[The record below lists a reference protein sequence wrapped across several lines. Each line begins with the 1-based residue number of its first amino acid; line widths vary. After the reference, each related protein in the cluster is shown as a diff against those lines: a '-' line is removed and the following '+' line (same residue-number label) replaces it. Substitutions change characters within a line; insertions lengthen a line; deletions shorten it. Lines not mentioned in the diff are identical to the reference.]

1 MRAVVLCLALA
12 HVHGCSPRPPPA
24 DLVFVGGPVYTQD
37 ASRLWAE
44 ALAVRG
50 ETIVSV
56 GARADVEVFV
66 GKSTQII
73 DLDGRL
79 LLPRLKDDALVA
91 IHEAVTGRTLRGTT
105 ISRKLERIEDA
116 IGKHASSA
124 LVVGS
129 PADLTVLQENILK
142 IAPERIAEA
151 KVEMSVVD
159 GHVVYVA
166 LTFDQRSSRT
176 LE

>member
-1 MRAVVLCLALA
+1 MRAVVLSLALA
-12 HVHGCSPRPPPA
+12 YCSSPGPPPA
-24 DLVFVGGPVYTQD
+24 DLVFHGGPIYTQD
-37 ASRLWAE
+37 ESLPWAE

-56 GARADVEVFV
+56 GARADVEVLV
-66 GKSTQII
+66 GESTRIV

-79 LLPRLKDDALVA
+79 LLPILDDDALVA
-91 IHEAVTGRTLRGTT
+91 IHEAVTGRSLRGTM
-105 ISRKLERIEDA
+105 IARKLERVEDA
-116 IGKHASSA
+116 VGEYTSSS

-142 IAPERIAEA
+142 IPAERIAEA
-151 KVEMSVVD
+151 KVEMFVV
-159 GHVVYVA
+159 GGNVVYVA
-166 LTFDQRSSRT
+166 ATFDQRVSTT

>member
-1 MRAVVLCLALA
+1 MRAVVLSLALA
-12 HVHGCSPRPPPA
+12 NGCSPGPPPA
-24 DLVFVGGPVYTQD
+24 DLVFVGGPVYTED
-37 ASRLWAE
+37 ASLPWAE

-50 ETIVSV
+50 KTIVSV
-56 GARADVEVFV
+56 GARTDVEVFV
-66 GKSTQII
+66 GESTRVI

-79 LLPRLKDDALVA
+79 LPPRLDDDALVA
-91 IHEAVTGRTLRGTT
+91 IHEAVTGRTLRGHAVA
-105 ISRKLERIEDA
+105 RHLERIEDA
-116 IGKHASSA
+116 IIEHTSSP

-151 KVEMSVVD
+151 KVEMCVLS
-159 GHVVYVA
+159 GTVVYVA
-166 LTFDQRSSRT
+166 TTFNQRFPTT

>member
-1 MRAVVLCLALA
+1 MRAIVLSLAL
-12 HVHGCSPRPPPA
+12 VSSCSPKPPPA

-37 ASRLWAE
+37 ESLLWAE

-66 GKSTQII
+66 GESTQII

-79 LLPRLKDDALVA
+79 LLPRLEDDALVA
-91 IHEAVTGRTLRGTT
+91 IHEAVTGRTLRGNT
-105 ISRKLERIEDA
+105 IASKLERIEDA
-116 IGKHASSA
+116 IGEHASSA

-151 KVEMSVVD
+151 KVEMSVV
-159 GHVVYVA
+159 GGKVIYVA
-166 LTFDQRSSRT
+166 TTFDQRFSTT
-176 LE
+176 LK

>member
-1 MRAVVLCLALA
+1 MRAVVLSLALA
-12 HVHGCSPRPPPA
+12 NGCAAGSPPA
-24 DLVFVGGPVYTQD
+24 DLVFIGGPVYTQD
-37 ASRLWAE
+37 ERLPWAE

-50 ETIVSV
+50 EHIVHV
-56 GARADVEVFV
+56 GSRADADALV
-66 GKSTQII
+66 GESTRVI

-79 LLPRLKDDALVA
+79 LLPRLEPDALVA

-105 ISRKLERIEDA
+105 IARRLERIEDA
-116 IGKHASSA
+116 IGEHASSA

-151 KVEMSVVD
+151 KVEMSVV
-159 GHVVYVA
+159 GGNVVYVA
-166 LTFDQRSSRT
+166 TTFDQRFSTT

>member
-1 MRAVVLCLALA
+1 MRAVVLSLAL
-12 HVHGCSPRPPPA
+12 VYGCSPKPPPA

-37 ASRLWAE
+37 ESLLWAE

-50 ETIVSV
+50 EIIVSV
-56 GARADVEVFV
+56 GARVDVEVFI
-66 GKSTQII
+66 GESTQII

-79 LLPRLKDDALVA
+79 LLPRLEDDALVT

-105 ISRKLERIEDA
+105 IARKLERIEDA
-116 IGKHASSA
+116 IVEHITSS

-142 IAPERIAEA
+142 IPPERIAEA
-151 KVEMSVVD
+151 KVEMSVV
-159 GHVVYVA
+159 GGNVVYVA
-166 LTFDQRSSRT
+166 TTFDQRFSTTRD
-176 LE
+176 